1 MTSGES
7 VNDVNNFDSVMD
19 SIDDLLPS
27 LSVAETEMVLQ
38 DIKNLENRHQA
49 FKSLVIPLS
58 RQPSETKF
66 TILEMKNRLSFL
78 RAFT

>member
-1 MTSGES
+1 M
-7 VNDVNNFDSVMD
+7 NDVNNFDSVMD
-19 SIDDLLPS
+19 STDDLLPS

-38 DIKNLENRHQA
+38 DINNLENRHQA

-78 RAFT
+78 RTFT

>member
-19 SIDDLLPS
+19 STDDLLPS
-27 LSVAETEMVLQ
+27 LSVAEREMVLQ

>member
-19 SIDDLLPS
+19 STDDLLPN

-38 DIKNLENRHQA
+38 DINNLENRHQA

-78 RAFT
+78 RTFT

>member
-1 MTSGES
+1 MNY
-7 VNDVNNFDSVMD
+7 VNYFDSVMD
-19 SIDDLLPS
+19 STDDLLPS

>member
-19 SIDDLLPS
+19 STDDLLPS

>member
-19 SIDDLLPS
+19 STDDLLPS

-38 DIKNLENRHQA
+38 DINNLENRHQA
-49 FKSLVIPLS
+49 
-58 RQPSETKF
+58 
-66 TILEMKNRLSFL
+66 LEPYGS
-78 RAFT
+78 

>member
-19 SIDDLLPS
+19 STDDLLPS

-78 RAFT
+78 SAFT

>member
-19 SIDDLLPS
+19 STDDLLPS

-66 TILEMKNRLSFL
+66 TILEIKNRLSFL

>member
-19 SIDDLLPS
+19 STDDLLPS

-66 TILEMKNRLSFL
+66 TILVRKNRLSFL

>member
-19 SIDDLLPS
+19 STDDLLPS
-27 LSVAETEMVLQ
+27 LSVAETEMVLH

>member
-19 SIDDLLPS
+19 STDDLLPS

-78 RAFT
+78 RTFT

>member
-1 MTSGES
+1 M
-7 VNDVNNFDSVMD
+7 NDVNYFDSVMD
-19 SIDDLLPS
+19 STDDLLPS

>member
-19 SIDDLLPS
+19 STDDLLPS

-38 DIKNLENRHQA
+38 DINNLENRHQA

-78 RAFT
+78 RTFT